1 MKIPNNYKILLF
13 LIIVLALLLRLVWFD
28 QVPPSLY
35 SDEVSQGYNAFSLL
49 KSGADEYGKSWP
61 VAFRSFGDWKPPLPT
76 YLIMPAVYLLGLNVW
91 GVRLPGT
98 ILSVFAVILVFL
110 LVRDGLILYEEKT
123 KKLFQRNF
131 IVKIALLSTLFLTIS
146 PWHIFQSRVAMLV
159 NVTFFF
165 LILGLWSFVKSI
177 KNPLYLILCSISMA
191 LSIYSYYGMRL
202 IVPLLIIFMFIIY
215 PKKHQQIK
223 YFWLSL
229 ISGLVL
235 LLPLGLAF
243 FKEPDVI
250 FGRAR
255 TVSIFYDQ
263 GVRLRVWDWISADGS
278 QLPNWLIRFFHNK
291 PHTYLWAI
299 LNNFFVHLDG
309 RFLFL
314 NGDQQFPFQLPGTGV
329 LYLLD
334 AVFIL
339 CGIYYLI
346 RNHRKILNW
355 LIYLVG
361 IFIIPAALT
370 FVTPASN
377 RAFNL
382 VLINSFVTAI
392 GAIRLYQIA
401 PQKFKN
407 ILLLLISLGYAVSTS
422 QFINIYFIKLP
433 KLYADRWHYGYKQL
447 FAKTEPLSNK
457 YDQLVIAGPTTVSY
471 IFLLFYL
478 QESPQYISSNIDRNL
493 TADIYGFESVDRYGN
508 YYFPRDFN
516 WSVDKNSYN
525 EHTLYALTEKV
536 VLDEDAKII
545 DHIYYPNGQ
554 VVFNLVEKINSK

>member
-1 MKIPNNYKILLF
+1 MIKLNNYKILLF
-13 LIIVLALLLRLVWFD
+13 LIIVLALFLRLVWFD
-28 QVPPSLY
+28 RVPPSLY

-76 YLIMPAVYLLGLNVW
+76 YLIMPGVYFLGLNVW
-91 GVRLPGT
+91 GVRLPGV
-98 ILSVFAVILVFL
+98 ILSVLAVILVFL
-110 LVRDGLILYEEKT
+110 LVRDWLILYQEKN
-123 KKLFQRNF
+123 KKLLKRNF

-165 LILGLWSFVKSI
+165 LVLGLWSFVKSI
-177 KNPLYLILCSISMA
+177 KNPLYLLLCSISMI

-202 IVPLLIIFMFIIY
+202 IVPLLIFFMFIIY
-215 PKKHQQIK
+215 PKEKMQLK

-229 ISGLVL
+229 ILGLVL

-255 TVSIFYDQ
+255 TVSIFYDE

-278 QLPNWLIRFFHNK
+278 QTPSWLIRFFHNK

-299 LNNFFVHLDG
+299 LNNFFSHFDG

-314 NGDQQFPFQLPGTGV
+314 NGDRQFPFQLPGTGV

-334 AVFIL
+334 TVFIL

-346 RNHRKILNW
+346 RNHPKIFNW
-355 LIYLVG
+355 LVYLAG

-382 VLINSFVTAI
+382 VVISSFVTAV
-392 GAIRLYQIA
+392 GAVWLYQKA

-407 ILLLLISLGYAVSTS
+407 ILLLLMGLGYAVSTS
-422 QFINIYFIKLP
+422 QFIKIYFVKLP
-433 KLYADRWHYGYKQL
+433 KLYADRWHYGYEQL
-447 FAKTEPLSNK
+447 FAKTESLSNK

-471 IFLLFYL
+471 IFLLFYR
-478 QESPQYISSNIDRNL
+478 QELPQNIESNIDRNL
-493 TADIYGFESVDRYGN
+493 TADVYGFESVNRYGN
-508 YYFPRDFN
+508 YYFPGDFN
-516 WSVDKNSYN
+516 WSVDKNNYN
-525 EHTLYALTEKV
+525 EYTLYALTEKV
-536 VLDEDAKII
+536 VLDRDAKII
-545 DHIYYPNGQ
+545 DQIYYLNDQ
-554 VVFNLVEKINSK
+554 VVFNLVEKIKSK